1 MYIDHIN
8 KATSWIDPR
17 DSYERVRNEAEEL
30 PFGMTEEWDPRAGSY
45 FMNNLTRRATK
56 IDPRTGQEV
65 GRNAHAQARS
75 RIIPAEELMR
85 GSTPRGT
92 RRQVYPRDESPSPSH
107 TSLGTYSMGN
117 LSHDLDGHSTGTRSH
132 NTSDDMATGGMSP
145 VLALD
150 DEAANLELAQQL
162 HRDYKDQKFKIIEPQ
177 GQDVAMLAANC
188 GITFA
193 LLDAGRVVEPVSAA
207 RKAKQGKWLAEL
219 QQYTQATIAVTKQ
232 LRTGLRAIEA
242 GDFQGDIPQPPS
254 LAQPIHKYVELL
266 RQHVED
272 QQNDLHDLRAL
283 RTELPD
289 VADGRSASAGGIVR
303 QLQQQS
309 PMAVSMLRSL
319 MQRQD
324 GQSSRSIDEDQ
335 KGQFFVEIITALQAR
350 IEYRTLAAQLDNS
363 LVAIGRATKS
373 STPNLELRDIVG
385 TSSF

>member
-1 MYIDHIN
+1 
-8 KATSWIDPR
+8 
-17 DSYERVRNEAEEL
+17 
-30 PFGMTEEWDPRAGSY
+30 
-45 FMNNLTRRATK
+45 
-56 IDPRTGQEV
+56 
-65 GRNAHAQARS
+65 
-75 RIIPAEELMR
+75 
-85 GSTPRGT
+85 
-92 RRQVYPRDESPSPSH
+92 
-107 TSLGTYSMGN
+107 
-117 LSHDLDGHSTGTRSH
+117 
-132 NTSDDMATGGMSP
+132 
-145 VLALD
+145 
-150 DEAANLELAQQL
+150 
-162 HRDYKDQKFKIIEPQ
+162 
-177 GQDVAMLAANC
+177 MLAANC